1 MGFVRPF
8 VEKEK
13 DAEGEEEE
21 EEEGNDARGSSSFA
35 FDFVFGEEK
44 EEEEAEKRKKRKTKT
59 PLLTT
64 FCEEKRFAMVEE
76 ARRKPPEAK
85 RVRAE
90 EAFETQRRASGD
102 DDDDDDDDDAFFCRK
117 AGKEEKME
125 VERVRIGDGAL
136 SVEKKIPPLG
146 KEALR
151 MRVPTLDALCKNG
164 TRTRTRRKTS
174 RCDEMKNEDGNAAGK
189 KPSSSSS
196 SSLASHDL
204 VKGKYEGGL
213 KLWECAIDLT
223 EYLVRERVVE
233 EMVSKSSKTK
243 PFQVLELGCG
253 HGVPGI
259 ASMMVHKKDVT
270 NTTPILCT
278 LADYNEE
285 VLKEVTIPNA
295 RLNGV
300 CDQCTFLAGDW
311 DDLIA
316 APSNKS
322 ALLLEEE
329 FDLILSSDTIY
340 NVEDAKKLAKVIH
353 HCLKRKSDENAIA
366 LVAAKRYY
374 FGVGGSTATF
384 MKFCDDAALT
394 CDVVKEIMD
403 GASNVREIIRVRIK
417 NAL

>member
-1 MGFVRPF
+1 MAFFLR
-8 VEKEK
+8 EE
-13 DAEGEEEE
+13 EEEE
-21 EEEGNDARGSSSFA
+21 EEEGKRSFA

-44 EEEEAEKRKKRKTKT
+44 TDEKRKTTTTPPTTFVNEEKKKKRRFCAKVEEEA
-59 PLLTT
+59 L
-64 FCEEKRFAMVEE
+64 
-76 ARRKPPEAK
+76 RRKPPEAK

-90 EAFETQRRASGD
+90 EAF
-102 DDDDDDDDDAFFCRK
+102 DDDA
-117 AGKEEKME
+117 KME

-151 MRVPTLDALCKNG
+151 KRVPTLDALCKKNG
-164 TRTRTRRKTS
+164 TRTRRKTS
-174 RCDEMKNEDGNAAGK
+174 RCDEMKNEDGNEAEEK
-189 KPSSSSS
+189 EPLSSSSY
-196 SSLASHDL
+196 SLASHDL

-243 PFQVLELGCG
+243 PFRVLELGCG

-259 ASMMVHKKDVT
+259 ASLMVHKKDVT
-270 NTTPILCT
+270 NTTNTILCT

-316 APSNKS
+316 ASSNKS

-384 MKFCDDAALT
+384 MKLCDDAALT

>member
-1 MGFVRPF
+1 MAFLR
-8 VEKEK
+8 E
-13 DAEGEEEE
+13 EEEE
-21 EEEGNDARGSSSFA
+21 EEEGKRSFA

-44 EEEEAEKRKKRKTKT
+44 TDEKRKTLSRKTTTPPTTFVEEEKKKRRRFCAKVEEEA
-59 PLLTT
+59 L
-64 FCEEKRFAMVEE
+64 
-76 ARRKPPEAK
+76 RRKPPEAK

-90 EAFETQRRASGD
+90 EAFETRRQTSG
-102 DDDDDDDDDAFFCRK
+102 DDDDAFFCRK

-151 MRVPTLDALCKNG
+151 KRVPTLDALCKKNG
-164 TRTRTRRKTS
+164 TRTRRKTS
-174 RCDEMKNEDGNAAGK
+174 RCDEMKNEDGNEAEEK
-189 KPSSSSS
+189 EPLSSSSY
-196 SSLASHDL
+196 SLASHDL

-243 PFQVLELGCG
+243 PFRVLELGCG

-259 ASMMVHKKDVT
+259 ASLMVHKKDVT
-270 NTTPILCT
+270 NTTNTILCT

-316 APSNKS
+316 ASSNKS

-384 MKFCDDAALT
+384 MKLCDDAALT

>member
-1 MGFVRPF
+1 MAFFLR
-8 VEKEK
+8 EE
-13 DAEGEEEE
+13 EEEEEE
-21 EEEGNDARGSSSFA
+21 EEEGKRSFA

-44 EEEEAEKRKKRKTKT
+44 TLDEKRKTLMSRKTTTPPTTFVEQKKKRRRFCAKVEEEA
-59 PLLTT
+59 L
-64 FCEEKRFAMVEE
+64 
-76 ARRKPPEAK
+76 RRKPPEAK

-90 EAFETQRRASGD
+90 EAFDARRASGD
-102 DDDDDDDDDAFFCRK
+102 DDDDDDDDDA
-117 AGKEEKME
+117 KME

-151 MRVPTLDALCKNG
+151 KRVPTLDALCKKNG
-164 TRTRTRRKTS
+164 TRTRRKTS
-174 RCDEMKNEDGNAAGK
+174 RCDEMKNEDGNEAEEK
-189 KPSSSSS
+189 EPSSSSS
-196 SSLASHDL
+196 SYSLASHDL

-243 PFQVLELGCG
+243 PFRVLELGCG

-259 ASMMVHKKDVT
+259 ASLMVHKKDVT
-270 NTTPILCT
+270 NTTNTILCT

-316 APSNKS
+316 ASSNKS

-384 MKFCDDAALT
+384 MKLCDDAALT

>member
-13 DAEGEEEE
+13 DALEGEEEE
-21 EEEGNDARGSSSFA
+21 EEEGNDARLGSSSFA

-44 EEEEAEKRKKRKTKT
+44 EEEAEEKRKKLRKTKT

-64 FCEEKRFAMVEE
+64 FCDEEKRFAMVEE

-90 EAFETQRRASGD
+90 EAFETRRQTSG
-102 DDDDDDDDDAFFCRK
+102 DDDDAFFCRK
-117 AGKEEKME
+117 APKEEKME

-151 MRVPTLDALCKNG
+151 MRVPTLDALCRNG

-174 RCDEMKNEDGNAAGK
+174 RCDEMKNEDGNVAGK
-189 KPSSSSS
+189 KPSSS

-259 ASMMVHKKDVT
+259 ASLMVHKKDVT

-316 APSNKS
+316 ASSNKS

-340 NVEDAKKLAKVIH
+340 NVEDTKKLAKVIH

>member
-1 MGFVRPF
+1 MAAR

-13 DAEGEEEE
+13 DACESQEEEEE
-21 EEEGNDARGSSSFA
+21 EEEGNASFA
-35 FDFVFGEEK
+35 FDFVFGASQGE
-44 EEEEAEKRKKRKTKT
+44 EEEEAEKRKKRKTTTKT
-59 PLLTT
+59 TT
-64 FCEEKRFAMVEE
+64 LNEEKRAE
-76 ARRKPPEAK
+76 ARKPEAK

-90 EAFETQRRASGD
+90 DAFERPTTS
-102 DDDDDDDDDAFFCRK
+102 DDDAFCAK
-117 AGKEEKME
+117 EKME
-125 VERVRIGDGAL
+125 VERLRIGDGAL

-146 KEALR
+146 KEELR

-164 TRTRTRRKTS
+164 TTTRTTTRRKTS

-189 KPSSSSS
+189 KPSSSY
-196 SSLASHDL
+196 SLASHDL

-259 ASMMVHKKDVT
+259 ASLMVHKKDVT

-384 MKFCDDAALT
+384 MKLCDDAALT

>member
-1 MGFVRPF
+1 
-8 VEKEK
+8 
-13 DAEGEEEE
+13 
-21 EEEGNDARGSSSFA
+21 
-35 FDFVFGEEK
+35 
-44 EEEEAEKRKKRKTKT
+44 
-59 PLLTT
+59 
-64 FCEEKRFAMVEE
+64 
-76 ARRKPPEAK
+76 
-85 RVRAE
+85 
-90 EAFETQRRASGD
+90 
-102 DDDDDDDDDAFFCRK
+102 
-117 AGKEEKME
+117 ME

-151 MRVPTLDALCKNG
+151 KRVPTLDALCKKNG
-164 TRTRTRRKTS
+164 TRTRRKTS
-174 RCDEMKNEDGNAAGK
+174 RCDEMKNEDGNEAEEK
-189 KPSSSSS
+189 EPSSSSS
-196 SSLASHDL
+196 YSLASHDL

-243 PFQVLELGCG
+243 PFRVLELGCG

-259 ASMMVHKKDVT
+259 ASLMVHKKDVT
-270 NTTPILCT
+270 NTTNTILCT

-316 APSNKS
+316 ASSNKS

-384 MKFCDDAALT
+384 MKLCDDAALT

>member
-1 MGFVRPF
+1 MAFLQ
-8 VEKEK
+8 EE
-13 DAEGEEEE
+13 EEEEE
-21 EEEGNDARGSSSFA
+21 EEEGMRSFA

-44 EEEEAEKRKKRKTKT
+44 TDEKRKTLSRKTTTPPTTFVEEKKKQRRFCAKVEEEA
-59 PLLTT
+59 L
-64 FCEEKRFAMVEE
+64 
-76 ARRKPPEAK
+76 RRKPPEAK

-90 EAFETQRRASGD
+90 EAFD
-102 DDDDDDDDDAFFCRK
+102 DDDDDDDDDA
-117 AGKEEKME
+117 KME

-151 MRVPTLDALCKNG
+151 KRVPTLDALCKKNG
-164 TRTRTRRKTS
+164 TRTRRKTS
-174 RCDEMKNEDGNAAGK
+174 RCDEMKNEDGNEAEEK
-189 KPSSSSS
+189 EPSSSSS
-196 SSLASHDL
+196 YSLASHDL

-243 PFQVLELGCG
+243 PFRVLELGCG

-259 ASMMVHKKDVT
+259 ASLMVHKKDVT
-270 NTTPILCT
+270 NTTNTILCT

-316 APSNKS
+316 ASSNKS

-384 MKFCDDAALT
+384 MKLCDDAALT

>member
-1 MGFVRPF
+1 MAFFR
-8 VEKEK
+8 EE
-13 DAEGEEEE
+13 EEEE
-21 EEEGNDARGSSSFA
+21 EEEGKRSFA

-44 EEEEAEKRKKRKTKT
+44 TDEKRKTLSRKTTTPPTTFVEEKKKKKKRLWRFCAKVEEEA
-59 PLLTT
+59 L
-64 FCEEKRFAMVEE
+64 
-76 ARRKPPEAK
+76 RRKPPEAK

-90 EAFETQRRASGD
+90 EAFETRRQTSG
-102 DDDDDDDDDAFFCRK
+102 DDDDAFFCRK

-151 MRVPTLDALCKNG
+151 KRVPTLDALCKKNG
-164 TRTRTRRKTS
+164 TRTRRKTS
-174 RCDEMKNEDGNAAGK
+174 RCDEMKNEDGNEAEEK
-189 KPSSSSS
+189 EPLSSSSY
-196 SSLASHDL
+196 SLASHDL

-243 PFQVLELGCG
+243 PFRVLELGCG

-259 ASMMVHKKDVT
+259 ASLMVHKKDVT
-270 NTTPILCT
+270 NTTNTILCT

-316 APSNKS
+316 ASSNKS

-384 MKFCDDAALT
+384 MKLCDDAALT

>member
-1 MGFVRPF
+1 
-8 VEKEK
+8 
-13 DAEGEEEE
+13 
-21 EEEGNDARGSSSFA
+21 
-35 FDFVFGEEK
+35 
-44 EEEEAEKRKKRKTKT
+44 
-59 PLLTT
+59 
-64 FCEEKRFAMVEE
+64 
-76 ARRKPPEAK
+76 
-85 RVRAE
+85 
-90 EAFETQRRASGD
+90 
-102 DDDDDDDDDAFFCRK
+102 
-117 AGKEEKME
+117 
-125 VERVRIGDGAL
+125 
-136 SVEKKIPPLG
+136 
-146 KEALR
+146 
-151 MRVPTLDALCKNG
+151 
-164 TRTRTRRKTS
+164 
-174 RCDEMKNEDGNAAGK
+174 MKNEDGNAAGK
-189 KPSSSSS
+189 KPSSS

-253 HGVPGI
+253 HGMPGI
-259 ASMMVHKKDVT
+259 ASLMVHKKDVT

>member
-1 MGFVRPF
+1 MLYLSLTHTTPPRAQKREVSKLVMAFLRPKC

-13 DAEGEEEE
+13 DLPW
-21 EEEGNDARGSSSFA
+21 EEEGKRSFA

-44 EEEEAEKRKKRKTKT
+44 KDEKITPTTFVEEKKKRCAKVEEEA
-59 PLLTT
+59 L
-64 FCEEKRFAMVEE
+64 
-76 ARRKPPEAK
+76 RRKPPEAK

-90 EAFETQRRASGD
+90 EAFDARRASGD
-102 DDDDDDDDDAFFCRK
+102 DDDDDDDA
-117 AGKEEKME
+117 KME

-151 MRVPTLDALCKNG
+151 KRVPTLDALCKKNG
-164 TRTRTRRKTS
+164 TRTRRKTS
-174 RCDEMKNEDGNAAGK
+174 RCDEMKNEDGNEAEEK
-189 KPSSSSS
+189 EPSSSSS
-196 SSLASHDL
+196 YSLASHDL

-243 PFQVLELGCG
+243 PFRVLELGCG

-259 ASMMVHKKDVT
+259 ASLMVHKKDVT
-270 NTTPILCT
+270 NTTNTILCT

-316 APSNKS
+316 ASSNKS

-384 MKFCDDAALT
+384 MKLCDDAALT

>member
-44 EEEEAEKRKKRKTKT
+44 EEEAAEKRKKRKTKT

-76 ARRKPPEAK
+76 AKRKPPEAK

-90 EAFETQRRASGD
+90 EAFD
-102 DDDDDDDDDAFFCRK
+102 DDDDDDDDDA
-117 AGKEEKME
+117 KME

-174 RCDEMKNEDGNAAGK
+174 RCDEMKNEDGNEAEEK
-189 KPSSSSS
+189 EPSSSSS
-196 SSLASHDL
+196 YSLASHDL

-243 PFQVLELGCG
+243 PFRVLELGCG

-259 ASMMVHKKDVT
+259 ASLMVHKKDVT
-270 NTTPILCT
+270 NTTNTILCT

>member
-1 MGFVRPF
+1 MAFFR
-8 VEKEK
+8 E
-13 DAEGEEEE
+13 EEEE
-21 EEEGNDARGSSSFA
+21 EEEGKTSFA

-44 EEEEAEKRKKRKTKT
+44 TLDEKRKTLSSRKTTTPPTTFVEEEKKKRRRFCAKVEEEA
-59 PLLTT
+59 L
-64 FCEEKRFAMVEE
+64 
-76 ARRKPPEAK
+76 RRKPPEAK

-90 EAFETQRRASGD
+90 EAFETRRQTSG
-102 DDDDDDDDDAFFCRK
+102 DDDDAFFCRK

-151 MRVPTLDALCKNG
+151 KRVPTLDALCKKNG
-164 TRTRTRRKTS
+164 TRTRRKTS
-174 RCDEMKNEDGNAAGK
+174 RCDEMKNEDGNEAEEK
-189 KPSSSSS
+189 EPSSSSS
-196 SSLASHDL
+196 YSLASHDL

-243 PFQVLELGCG
+243 PFRVLELGCG

-259 ASMMVHKKDVT
+259 ASLMVHKKDVT
-270 NTTPILCT
+270 NTTNTILCT

-316 APSNKS
+316 ASSNKS

-384 MKFCDDAALT
+384 MKLCDDAALT